1 MSLVSIEAENFCCFP
16 ALKLKLKR
24 RGLVWVGGT
33 NNDTESATSNGS
45 GKSTIFKA
53 IGWAAYGQS
62 VDGADGDEVIRHGQK
77 LAQTKLK
84 FTEGYEAVRERR
96 KGTGKLRLFRG
107 EEEVLGSKEEIQ
119 AQIDRL
125 MGMDWQTF
133 RNVAMYGQRDTKRF
147 VHPDTTDRERK
158 EVLGRILNTG
168 IYGVAYTW
176 IKEQALKHK
185 KNAERAESER
195 EKAQARVDEYDLSA
209 LKAERDEWETA
220 RKARMVSK
228 REQAKALVEEA
239 KELLASPV
247 DVAALETRLAE
258 LKEQQRA
265 AKALEGDIETL
276 EPVATK
282 LRQDQFEA
290 ATKETVARRA
300 LEAAEKAH
308 DKVVTDG
315 DGVCP
320 LCTGSLKTGG
330 AAAHVAE
337 LVSDLE
343 AKKKAHK
350 AADKARTAATEAA
363 DAKHAELRR
372 ARAALKASRD
382 EAEAIPDVQQEIAD
396 AKAVAAQAASKREQA
411 KLALET
417 AQAINAEANPVIGQ
431 IERARERIK
440 KARDEI
446 AKADAEL
453 VEIRSDIAHVEFWQ
467 KGFSPSGMPSFALD
481 AVMPMIT
488 EYANKYLKTLSDG
501 DITVEFGT
509 QRELKSAKGEFR
521 DEISLSWEI
530 EGVKELPPSGGQWK
544 KMEIATNFALMDLV
558 ASQEGASSSILLLD
572 EVFDGLD
579 AEGVDRVGIL
589 LQKMRA
595 KRDTIMVISHSS
607 SMQEWF
613 ERALMVEKRE
623 GASYVE
629 AA

>member
-1 MSLVSIEAENFCCFP
+1 MSLHSLEATDFCCFP
-16 ALKLKLKR
+16 KLSLRLRK
-24 RGLVWVGGT
+24 RGLVWIGGQ
-33 NNDTESATSNGS
+33 NNDTESANSNGS

-53 IGWAAYGQS
+53 VGWAAYGRS

-77 LAQTKLK
+77 GAQTKLK
-84 FTEGYEAVRERR
+84 FVEGYEAVRERR
-96 KGTGKLRLFRG
+96 KGAGKLKLFRG

-119 AQIDRL
+119 AQVDRL

-168 IYGVAYTW
+168 IYGVAHTW

-185 KNAERAESER
+185 KSAERAESER
-195 EKAQARVDEYDLSA
+195 EKAQARIDEYDLDA
-209 LKAERDEWETA
+209 LKAERDEWETL
-220 RKARMVSK
+220 RKARVGAK
-228 REQAKALVEEA
+228 GDQARTLVEEA
-239 KELLASPV
+239 KELLKEPV
-247 DVAALETRLAE
+247 DVTALETRLSQ
-258 LKEQQRA
+258 LREQQRA
-265 AKALEGDIETL
+265 IKTL
-276 EPVATK
+276 EADMFELETVATK
-282 LRQDQFEA
+282 LRQEQFEA
-290 ATKETVARRA
+290 STKETVARRA
-300 LEAAEKAH
+300 MEAAEKAH
-308 DKVVTDG
+308 DKVVADG

-337 LVSDLE
+337 LVADLE
-343 AKKKAHK
+343 SKKKAHK
-350 AADKARTAATEAA
+350 SADKLRTAATEAA

-372 ARAALKASRD
+372 ARAALKVSRD
-382 EAEAIPDVQQEIAD
+382 ETEAIPDIQQEIAD
-396 AKAVAAQAASKREQA
+396 AKAVAASAASKREQA
-411 KLALET
+411 KLALEA
-417 AQAINAEANPVIGQ
+417 AQAIKAEANPVIGQ
-431 IERARERIK
+431 IERAKERLK

-453 VEIRSDIAHVEFWQ
+453 VEIRSDTAHVEFWQ

-501 DITVEFGT
+501 DITLEFGT
-509 QRELKSAKGEFR
+509 QRELKSAKGEYR

-530 EGVKELPPSGGQWK
+530 EGIKELPPSGGQWK

-589 LQKMRA
+589 LQKMRV
-595 KRDTIMVISHSS
+595 KRDTIMVISHSA

-613 ERALMVEKRE
+613 ERAIIVDKSD
-623 GASYVE
+623 GASLAR